1 MTLIMGVLNVTPDSF
16 SDGGL
21 YLNEDAAIAHGRRLA
36 QLGANIVDVGGE
48 STRPGSERVDSADEQ
63 QRILSVVRALAQDGV
78 TVSVDT
84 LHADTA
90 RAAIA
95 AGASIINDVS
105 GGTHDPDMFD
115 AVADAVTDRGEP
127 VRYVLGHWR
136 GIPDLAH
143 SRATYRDVVAE
154 VRDELAAQVE
164 RARVAGV
171 PAEQLVLDPGLGFD
185 KTAEQGWQLIANLSE
200 LAALGLPV
208 MIGVSRKRML
218 AELLAELFAELEVGE
233 PADLTPKTPDVSTL
247 DHATAVV
254 SALSAGPELWAVR
267 VHDVWSTRVALQ
279 VRHKLQEARR

>member
-1 MTLIMGVLNVTPDSF
+1 MGVLNVTPDSF

-21 YLNEDAAIAHGRRLA
+21 YLNEDDAIAHGRRLV
-36 QLGANIVDVGGE
+36 QLGADVVDVGGE
-48 STRPGSERVDSADEQ
+48 STRPGSERIDSGDEQ
-63 QRILSVVRALAQDGV
+63 GRILSVVRALTEGGV

-90 RAAIA
+90 RAAIG

-115 AVADAVTDRGEP
+115 AVAGARTAAGES

-136 GIPDLAH
+136 GIPDFAH

-154 VRDELAAQVE
+154 VRDELAAQVQ

-171 PAEQLVLDPGLGFD
+171 TADQLVLDPGLGFD
-185 KTAEQGWQLIANLSE
+185 KTAAQGWQLIANLSE

-218 AELLAELFAELEVGE
+218 AELLAELCDEREVGE
-233 PADLTPKTPDVSTL
+233 FAETTPNTPDVSTL
-247 DHATAVV
+247 DHATGVV
-254 SALSAGPELWAVR
+254 SALAAGPELWAVR